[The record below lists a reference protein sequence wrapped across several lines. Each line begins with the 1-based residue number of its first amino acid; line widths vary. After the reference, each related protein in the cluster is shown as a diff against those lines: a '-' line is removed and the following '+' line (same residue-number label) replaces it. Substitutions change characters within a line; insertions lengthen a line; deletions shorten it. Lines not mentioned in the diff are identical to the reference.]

1 MMIRGKQNVTWYSK
15 ADKRATYNKGYL
27 GIHDVS
33 MFPNRELSGAMTR
46 VSCSLTFTVAVPCSH
61 PVPKPQRSIGFE
73 GKKSPTRGAQ

>member
-1 MMIRGKQNVTWYSK
+1 MHIFQYKMMIRGIQNVTWYQK
-15 ADKRATYNKGYL
+15 AGKRTTYNEGYL

-61 PVPKPQRSIGFE
+61 RAPNPKNQSA
-73 GKKSPTRGAQ
+73 TRGAQ